1 MDAKLTAAKTGNEYL
16 HMNGYK
22 ETFSKYTS
30 EHLLEKR
37 ALGDE
42 LTDEAHKAIEEI
54 FSERG
59 EVLPPRPVQ
68 PIDLKLIRK
77 VPVDKTRVVLTL
89 LGVFVVMGIAKAL
102 ANIFSNSWIG
112 LLISAVYIGYLIF
125 DWVRR
130 RGLDEEE
137 LKQEEYEEKIE
148 GNALTELMVASAE
161 GKAARVK
168 ELLSYGADYDAKS
181 LNGSTALMYAAR
193 NNHIEVVKLL
203 VNAGANVQLM
213 NEKKSTALSIAK
225 NFDCEEVV
233 DFLSFHTAR

>member
-1 MDAKLTAAKTGNEYL
+1 MDAKLTVAKTGNKYL

-77 VPVDKTRVVLTL
+77 VPVDKTRVVLSL
-89 LGVFVVMGIAKAL
+89 LGVFVVMVIAKAL
-102 ANIFSNSWIG
+102 ANTWLG
-112 LLISAVYIGYLIF
+112 LLISAVYIGYLIV

-130 RGLDEEE
+130 RGLGEEE

-148 GNALTELMVASAE
+148 SNALTELMVASAE
-161 GKAARVK
+161 GKTARVK
-168 ELLSYGADYDAKS
+168 ELLEYGADCDAKS

-193 NNHIEVVKLL
+193 NNHVEVVKLL

-213 NEKKSTALSIAK
+213 NEKKSTAMSIAK

-233 DFLSFHTAR
+233 DFLAFHTAR

>member
-1 MDAKLTAAKTGNEYL
+1 
-16 HMNGYK
+16 MNRYK
-22 ETFSKYTS
+22 ENFSKYTS

-54 FSERG
+54 FTERG
-59 EVLPPRPVQ
+59 ELLPPRPVQ
-68 PIDLKLIRK
+68 PIDMKQRRK
-77 VPVDKTRVVLTL
+77 APINKKRVILSL
-89 LGVFVVMGIAKAL
+89 LGVFVVMGIAKAVATIL
-102 ANIFSNSWIG
+102 ANSWVG
-112 LLISAVYIGYLIF
+112 LLISAVYVGYLIF
-125 DWVRR
+125 DWIRR

-137 LKQEEYEEKIE
+137 LKQEEYKEKID
-148 GNALTELMVASAE
+148 GDALTELMVASAE

-168 ELLSYGADYDAKS
+168 ELLDYGVDYDEKS

-193 NNHIEVVKLL
+193 NNHIDVVKLL

-225 NFDCEEVV
+225 NFECEEVV